1 MSSKEQKNNGDGKQG
16 GDGLKHSNFRGSM
29 SSPPENRVAPESSIT
44 PSSMGHTDRYSTS
57 RLPQTANTVANSK
70 RRTSHAHFGHPI
82 FPVRNPTPEDL
93 RTARQLKEYLKKK
106 YGFTTPDRGN
116 IDDPSIIWKEGK
128 PDYTIANLHY
138 FLGKTK
144 NHAPGSLEMTVE
156 NLVKTWEMEAT
167 HKEFYQWITVNKDNY
182 QVQANGGKI
191 FSSEESSWVG
201 NYNWLMSACK
211 KELYDASN
219 ETFESSHGKFRY
231 AFPEGFPWEVLE
243 VLAGPPKVVFTWR
256 HWAVFSGEYCGHR
269 GSGERVTMTGIGM
282 AEMSDDMKIQKLEI
296 YFDPDGFMET
306 LTGGK
311 KCRDG
316 KERGIAFGEPI
327 AGGEDNL
334 SRLMTEMVMTD
345 FSDNDDDDEDDA
357 TSKRSNNGEHRT
369 SGGKCPFA
377 GSH

>member
-1 MSSKEQKNNGDGKQG
+1 MTVEGQNNNDVGKQG
-16 GDGLKHSNFRGSM
+16 GDGLKHSTSRGSM
-29 SSPPENRVAPESSIT
+29 SSLPEDRVASESSAH
-44 PSSMGHTDRYSTS
+44 PSSMGPAERYSSS
-57 RLPQTANTVANSK
+57 RLSQTANTVANSK
-70 RRTSHAHFGHPI
+70 RRTSHAHSGHPI

-93 RTARQLKEYLKKK
+93 RTARQLKEYLRNK

-116 IDDPSIIWKEGK
+116 MDDPSIIWKEGK

-144 NHAPGSLEMTVE
+144 NHAPGSLEMAVE

-167 HKEFYQWITVNKDNY
+167 HKEFYQWTTVDKDNY

-191 FSSEESSWVG
+191 FSAEEASWVG
-201 NYNWLMSACK
+201 NYNWLLSACEK
-211 KELYDASN
+211 DMYDASK
-219 ETFESSHGKFRY
+219 ETFESSHGKFRF

-269 GSGERVTMTGIGM
+269 GSGETVTMTGIGM
-282 AEMSDDMKIQKLEI
+282 AEMSDEMKIQKLEI
-296 YFDPDGFMET
+296 YFDPNGFMET
-306 LTGGK
+306 LTGK
-311 KCRDG
+311 KDCVDG
-316 KERGIAFGEPI
+316 KERGIAFGDPI

-334 SRLMTEMVMTD
+334 SRLMTEMVLTD
-345 FSDNDDDDEDDA
+345 ISENDGDDRDNA
-357 TSKRSNNGEHRT
+357 TSNASNNGQHRAPE
-369 SGGKCPFA
+369 GKCPFA